1 MNDRD
6 ILLKLARV
14 IIAVAW
20 TDGEISNEEIN
31 CLKDLL
37 FSMRRS
43 GFDEVMQ
50 FSGQEWARLEMY
62 IETPVDA
69 AERERLVVDLQ
80 NALSSP
86 QQKQTALLALQNI
99 VDADGF
105 ISESEREV
113 VKEIREA
120 IESVEVGMLGGLQ
133 RLVGGAMQRR
143 AAAVAGAPNR
153 EAYFDDFIKN
163 KVFYSVSEKLRDDNR
178 ELDISESDLR
188 KLSLVGGLMAK
199 IAQMDREVTEA
210 EFNRMVEVITK
221 NWNLG
226 IEEATFV
233 AEIAVS
239 AVDVTYDIFRMMR
252 ELATSTS
259 EAERRRILV
268 VLFAVGAAD
277 GDLSYEETEQIR
289 LISRGLDLTHKDFI
303 DAKLEVLGERRP
315 GST

>member
-6 ILLKLARV
+6 VLLKLARV
-14 IIAVAW
+14 IIAIAW
-20 TDGEISNEEIN
+20 ADDEITNEEIN

-37 FSMRRS
+37 FSMRQS

-50 FSGQEWARLEMY
+50 FNAEEWARLDMY

-80 NALSSP
+80 NTLSSP
-86 QQKQTALLALQNI
+86 QQKQIALLALQNM

-113 VKEIREA
+113 VDEIREA
-120 IESVEVGMLGGLQ
+120 IESVQVGMLGGLQ

-143 AAAVAGAPNR
+143 AAAVADAPNR

-163 KVFYSVSEKLRDDNR
+163 KVFYSVSEKLRADGR

-210 EFNRMVEVITK
+210 EFNRMVEVITN

-252 ELATSTS
+252 ELTTSTS
-259 EAERRRILV
+259 EGERRRILV

-277 GDLSYEETEQIR
+277 GDLSYEEIEEIR
-289 LISRGLDLTHKDFI
+289 LIARGLNLTHKDFI

-315 GST
+315 GSA

>member
-1 MNDRD
+1 MSDRD
-6 ILLKLARV
+6 VLLKLARV

-20 TDGEISNEEIN
+20 ADGEISNEEIN
-31 CLKDLL
+31 ALKDLL
-37 FSMRRS
+37 FSMRQT

-50 FSGQEWARLEMY
+50 FNAQEWARMEMY

-113 VKEIREA
+113 VDEIRQA
-120 IESVEVGMLGGLQ
+120 IESVQVGMLGGLQ
-133 RLVGGAMQRR
+133 QLVGGAMQRR
-143 AAAVAGAPNR
+143 TAAVADAPNR

-163 KVFYSVSEKLRDDNR
+163 KVFYSVSEKLRADGR
-178 ELDISESDLR
+178 ELNIPEPDLR

-210 EFNRMVEVITK
+210 EFNRMVEVITQ
-221 NWNLG
+221 NWHLG

-239 AVDVTYDIFRMMR
+239 AVDVTYDTFRMMR

-259 EAERRRILV
+259 EAERRRVLV

-277 GDLSYEETEQIR
+277 GDISFEETEEIR
-289 LISRGLDLTHKDFI
+289 LIARGLDLTHKDFI

-315 GST
+315 GSG

>member
-14 IIAVAW
+14 IIAIAW
-20 TDGEISNEEIN
+20 ADGEISNEEIN

-50 FSGQEWARLEMY
+50 FNAQEWARLEMY

-86 QQKQTALLALQNI
+86 QEKQIALLALQNI

-113 VKEIREA
+113 VDEIREA
-120 IESVEVGMLGGLQ
+120 IESVQVGMLGGLQ
-133 RLVGGAMQRR
+133 RLVGGAMQQR
-143 AAAVAGAPNR
+143 AATVADAPNR
-153 EAYFDDFIKN
+153 EAFFEDFIKN
-163 KVFYSVSEKLRDDNR
+163 KVYYSVSEKLKAEGR
-178 ELDISESDLR
+178 ELNISESDLR

-199 IAQMDREVTEA
+199 IAQMDRQVTEA
-210 EFNRMVEVITK
+210 EYDQMIEIITK
-221 NWNLG
+221 NWNLSL
-226 IEEATFV
+226 EESTFV

-239 AVDVTYDIFRMMR
+239 AVDVTYDTFRMMR
-252 ELATSTS
+252 ELATNTS

-277 GDLSYEETEQIR
+277 GDLSYEETEEIR
-289 LISRGLDLTHKDFI
+289 LISRGLNLTHKDFI

-315 GST
+315 GSA

>member
-1 MNDRD
+1 MSDRD
-6 ILLKLARV
+6 VLLKLARV

-20 TDGEISNEEIN
+20 ADGEISNEEIN
-31 CLKDLL
+31 ALKDLL
-37 FSMRRS
+37 FSMRQT

-50 FSGQEWARLEMY
+50 FNAQEWARMEMY

-113 VKEIREA
+113 VDEIRQA
-120 IESVEVGMLGGLQ
+120 IESVQVGMLGGLQ
-133 RLVGGAMQRR
+133 QLVGGAMQRR
-143 AAAVAGAPNR
+143 TAAVADAPNR

-163 KVFYSVSEKLRDDNR
+163 KVFYSVSEKLRADGR
-178 ELDISESDLR
+178 ELNIPESDLR

-199 IAQMDREVTEA
+199 IAQMDREVTES
-210 EFNRMVEVITK
+210 EFNRMVEVITQ
-221 NWNLG
+221 NWHLG

-239 AVDVTYDIFRMMR
+239 AVDVTYDTFRMMR

-259 EAERRRILV
+259 EAERRRVLV

-277 GDLSYEETEQIR
+277 GDISFEETEEIR
-289 LISRGLDLTHKDFI
+289 LIARGLDLTHKDFI

-315 GST
+315 GSG

>member
-6 ILLKLARV
+6 VILKLAKV

-20 TDGEISNEEIN
+20 ADGEISNEEIN
-31 CLKDLL
+31 ALKDLL
-37 FSMRRS
+37 FSMRQT

-62 IETPVDA
+62 IETPVDP
-69 AERERLVVDLQ
+69 AERERLVVNLQ
-80 NALSSP
+80 NALQSP
-86 QQKQTALLALQNI
+86 QQKQAALLALQNM
-99 VDADGF
+99 VDADGV
-105 ISESEREV
+105 ITEGERELIV
-113 VKEIREA
+113 EIRDA

-143 AAAVAGAPNR
+143 TAAVANAPNR

-163 KVFYSVSEKLRDDNR
+163 KVYYSVSERLRADGQ
-178 ELDISESDLR
+178 ELNISESALR

-199 IAQMDREVTEA
+199 IAQMDREVTDT

-233 AEIAVS
+233 AEVAVS
-239 AVDVTYDIFRMMR
+239 AVDVTYDTFRMMR

-259 EAERRRILV
+259 EAERRRVLV

-277 GDLSYEETEQIR
+277 GDLTFEETEEIR
-289 LISRGLDLTHKDFI
+289 LIARGLDLTHKDFI

-315 GST
+315 GSA

>member
-6 ILLKLARV
+6 VLLKLARV
-14 IIAVAW
+14 IIAIAW
-20 TDGEISNEEIN
+20 ADGEISNEEIN

-37 FSMRRS
+37 FSMRQS

-50 FSGQEWARLEMY
+50 FNAQEWARLEMY

-80 NALSSP
+80 NDLSSP
-86 QQKQTALLALQNI
+86 QQKQIALLALQNI

-113 VKEIREA
+113 VDEIREA
-120 IESVEVGMLGGLQ
+120 IESVQVGMLGGLQ

-143 AAAVAGAPNR
+143 AATVADAPNR
-153 EAYFDDFIKN
+153 EAYFEDFIKN
-163 KVFYSVSEKLRDDNR
+163 KVYYSVSEELRAEGR
-178 ELDISESDLR
+178 ELNISESDLR
-188 KLSLVGGLMAK
+188 KLGLVGGLMAK

-210 EFNRMVEVITK
+210 EFNRMIEIITK
-221 NWNLG
+221 NWNLSL
-226 IEEATFV
+226 EEATFV

-239 AVDVTYDIFRMMR
+239 AVDVTYDTFRMMR

-259 EAERRRILV
+259 ETERRRILV

-277 GDLSYEETEQIR
+277 GDLSYEETEEIR
-289 LISRGLDLTHKDFI
+289 LIARGLNLTHKDFI

-315 GST
+315 GSA

>member
-37 FSMRRS
+37 FSMRQS
-43 GFDEVMQ
+43 GFDDVMQ

>member
-37 FSMRRS
+37 FSMRQS